1 MLKQRVVTAVVL
13 LAVLLGAALAGRLA
27 LDAVLALLMGAAAFE
42 WLRLA
47 QHSVPLAIAV
57 AAPFAAGLLALQAMA
72 PQLAA
77 AATPW
82 LVGAAVLVWLGV
94 AALVL
99 RAARRGGRLAHAA
112 STALALLLL
121 AAAWLAAMRFVDGGV
136 VYLLSVLAIVWLA
149 DIAAY
154 FAGRRWGRRKLA
166 PAISPG
172 KTWAGVAGAA
182 AAVLLAAWLLA
193 RLAPAVPAFTTLLQ
207 QRLGLAAAAAV
218 LVGLVAISVVGDLF
232 ESLLKRQVQVKDSSH
247 LLPGH
252 GGVLDRIDAAIA
264 LLPAAALLDLW
275 LRR

>member
-1 MLKQRVVTAVVL
+1 VLRQRVITAVVL

-72 PQLAA
+72 PQAAA

-99 RAARRGGRLAHAA
+99 RAAQRGGRLAHAA

-193 RLAPAVPAFTTLLQ
+193 RLAPALPAFTTLLQ